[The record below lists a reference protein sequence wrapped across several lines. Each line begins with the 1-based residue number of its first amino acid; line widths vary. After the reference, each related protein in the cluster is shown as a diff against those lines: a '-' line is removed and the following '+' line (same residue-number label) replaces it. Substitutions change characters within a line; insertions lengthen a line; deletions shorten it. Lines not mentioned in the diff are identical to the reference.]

1 MGRLQKR
8 PIYLQTGE
16 NMKKFRVQI
25 YAYQL
30 KADFIIESL
39 DGPIDI
45 ENAIIDKLG
54 KNDIKWESLGEMH
67 DPRVNRITYEEVI
80 DGGDNAT
87 TGDPLHKEEGTR
99 SSMGAGASER
109 G

>member
-1 MGRLQKR
+1 
-8 PIYLQTGE
+8 
-16 NMKKFRVQI
+16 MKKFRVQI
-25 YAYQL
+25 FAYQL
-30 KADFIIESL
+30 KTDFIIESL

-54 KNDIKWESLGEMH
+54 KNDINWEKDGFSNLSKIW
-67 DPRVNRITYEEVI
+67 ITYEEVI
-80 DGGDNAT
+80 NGGDNAT
-87 TGDPLHKEEGTR
+87 SGDPLHEEEGTR

>member
-1 MGRLQKR
+1 
-8 PIYLQTGE
+8 
-16 NMKKFRVQI
+16 MKKFRVQI
-25 YAYQL
+25 FAYQL
-30 KADFIIESL
+30 RADFIIESL

-80 DGGDNAT
+80 EDGKTSAG
-87 TGDPLHKEEGTR
+87 PLSTEEGSGPR
-99 SSMGAGASER
+99 MGAGSSQ
-109 G
+109 GG

>member
-1 MGRLQKR
+1 MHPKQ
-8 PIYLQTGE
+8 
-16 NMKKFRVQI
+16 FRVQI
-25 YAYQL
+25 SAYHHY
-30 KADFIIESL
+30 ADFIIECL
-39 DGPIDI
+39 EGPLDI
-45 ENAIIDKLG
+45 ENAIIDRLG
-54 KNDIKWESLGEMH
+54 KSDIKWEYLGEMH

-87 TGDPLHKEEGTR
+87 TGDPLHTEEGTR